1 MFRICYYAAY
11 RFRWAA
17 FFLLML
23 SFSGLHGFYVK
34 NQTPFFKIF
43 GVPKAESAQIFDGQE
58 FSVVSDV
65 TYNRVLRT
73 TEKNV
78 LFLKGETFTFNFVY
92 SRKFRDNWS
101 FGVEI
106 PYVLVR
112 ATNMGNF
119 INNYHSLLGL
129 TDKDI
134 SGMDAPSY
142 YIFLPD
148 GEFLCSGEDEA
159 FGDMLLRVKNN
170 FYQSDNFF
178 ASWLAYIKLP
188 TGKKDVLTG
197 SGNGDFSVALS
208 CSHLLGKFVFDYFC
222 SGSYLGEFCPLKE
235 YQRKFVYTADLG
247 VDYLVTE
254 KISARVQFNGS
265 TAYYKNTGFD
275 SFDEG
280 SLQILAGAKYLM
292 ERWEF
297 RFFVGED
304 LIVSHSP
311 DVSFS
316 FSTIYRF

>member
-23 SFSGLHGFYVK
+23 SFNGLHGFYVK

-73 TEKNV
+73 TERNV

-112 ATNMGNF
+112 ATNMVNF
-119 INNYHSLLGL
+119 INDYYSLLGL

-178 ASWLAYIKLP
+178 ASWLAYVKLP

-197 SGNGDFSVALS
+197 SGNGDFFCGVELFA
-208 CSHLLGKFVFDYFC
+208 FVEEICVRLF
-222 SGSYLGEFCPLKE
+222 L
-235 YQRKFVYTADLG
+235 
-247 VDYLVTE
+247 
-254 KISARVQFNGS
+254 
-265 TAYYKNTGFD
+265 
-275 SFDEG
+275 
-280 SLQILAGAKYLM
+280 
-292 ERWEF
+292 
-297 RFFVGED
+297 
-304 LIVSHSP
+304 
-311 DVSFS
+311 
-316 FSTIYRF
+316 